1 MYLELNNEK
10 YKINIVK
17 KISTKNTYIRVNDDL
32 EIIVTTNIFVSNK
45 EIEKVINDNI
55 DSISRMVN
63 KTKLKKQY
71 NSRFYYLGKEY
82 SVVYTN
88 SNTVEFGTNKVFIDK
103 NIDIDRF
110 LKQQAKILFSERL
123 SKIYSVFSRSIPYPT
138 LTIRRMK
145 SRWGVCNTKTKRITL
160 NLELIRKD
168 ISCLDYVIVHE
179 LSHLIHPNHS
189 KDFWL
194 LVEENFPEYKKI
206 RKMMKEY

>member
-55 DSISRMVN
+55 DSISRMIN